1 MLLIRTDKR
10 EISFIVSILYYN
22 VIQHFKREIVMSANV
37 SKLVVMLEMQNAM
50 NTKVHEQ
57 WFNQGFEWYR
67 AIWVECAEMLDHYG
81 WKWWKKQTPD
91 TEQVILELVDIFHFG
106 LSLRIDGETSFE
118 VIAQQINA
126 ELNEVQ
132 KSEDFKQT
140 LEVLAA
146 SAVADKHFNAQA
158 FAGCMAQ
165 IGMDMKDLYR
175 GYVGKNTLNFFRQDH
190 GYKEGSYIKVWD
202 DKEDN
207 EHLVEV
213 VKSLDTEHPDFAK
226 HVYNGLETRYPS

>member
-1 MLLIRTDKR
+1 
-10 EISFIVSILYYN
+10 
-22 VIQHFKREIVMSANV
+22 MSANV
-37 SKLVVMLEMQNAM
+37 NKICTMLEMQNAM
-50 NTKVHEQ
+50 NTKVHAE

-106 LSLRIDGETSFE
+106 LSLRIDGETSYQE
-118 VIAQQINA
+118 LAEQLTA
-126 ELNEVQ
+126 ELE
-132 KSEDFKQT
+132 KSTQADDFKQT
-140 LEVLAA
+140 LELLAA
-146 SAVADKHFNAQA
+146 SAVANKTFDAAA

-165 IGMDMKDLYR
+165 IGMDIDDLYR

-190 GYKEGSYIKVWD
+190 GYKDGSYIKVWNGQ
-202 DKEDN
+202 EDN

-213 VKSLDTEHPDFAK
+213 VKSLDINQENFAEL
-226 HVYNGLETRYPS
+226 VYKGLEARYPA

>member
-1 MLLIRTDKR
+1 
-10 EISFIVSILYYN
+10 
-22 VIQHFKREIVMSANV
+22 
-37 SKLVVMLEMQNAM
+37 MLEMQNAM
-50 NTKVHEQ
+50 NTKVHAE

-106 LSLRIDGETSFE
+106 LSLRIDGETSYQE
-118 VIAQQINA
+118 LAEQLTA
-126 ELNEVQ
+126 ELEKPTQ
-132 KSEDFKQT
+132 ADDFKQT
-140 LEVLAA
+140 LELLAA
-146 SAVADKHFNAQA
+146 SAVANKTFDAAA

-165 IGMDMKDLYR
+165 IGMDIDDLYR

-190 GYKEGSYIKVWD
+190 GYKDGSYIKMWNGQ
-202 DKEDN
+202 EDN

-213 VKSLDTEHPDFAK
+213 VKSLDINQENFADL
-226 HVYNGLETRYPS
+226 VYKGLEARYPA

>member
-1 MLLIRTDKR
+1 
-10 EISFIVSILYYN
+10 
-22 VIQHFKREIVMSANV
+22 
-37 SKLVVMLEMQNAM
+37 MLEMQNAM
-50 NTKVHEQ
+50 NTKVHAE

-106 LSLRIDGETSFE
+106 LSLRIDGETSYQE
-118 VIAQQINA
+118 LAEQLTA
-126 ELNEVQ
+126 ELE
-132 KSEDFKQT
+132 KPTHADDFKQT
-140 LEVLAA
+140 LELLAA
-146 SAVADKHFNAQA
+146 SAVANKTFDAAA

-165 IGMDMKDLYR
+165 IGMDIDDLYR

-190 GYKEGSYIKVWD
+190 GYKDGSYIKVWNGQ
-202 DKEDN
+202 EDN

-213 VKSLDTEHPDFAK
+213 VKSLDINQENFAEL
-226 HVYNGLETRYPS
+226 VYKGLEARYPA

>member
-1 MLLIRTDKR
+1 
-10 EISFIVSILYYN
+10 
-22 VIQHFKREIVMSANV
+22 MSANV
-37 SKLVVMLEMQNAM
+37 NKICTMLEMQNAM
-50 NTKVHEQ
+50 NTKVHAE

-106 LSLRIDGETSFE
+106 LSLRIDGTTSYQE
-118 VIAQQINA
+118 IAEQLTS
-126 ELNEVQ
+126 ELEQ
-132 KSEDFKQT
+132 PTQAEDFKQT
-140 LEVLAA
+140 LELLAA
-146 SAVADKHFNAQA
+146 SAVANKTFDAAA

-165 IGMDMKDLYR
+165 IGMDIDDLYR

-190 GYKEGSYIKVWD
+190 GYKDGSYIKVWHGQ
-202 DKEDN
+202 EDN

-213 VKSLDTEHPDFAK
+213 VKSLDINQANFADL
-226 HVYNGLETRYPS
+226 VYQGLKERYPA

>member
-1 MLLIRTDKR
+1 
-10 EISFIVSILYYN
+10 
-22 VIQHFKREIVMSANV
+22 MSANTT
-37 SKLVVMLEMQNAM
+37 KLVVMLEMQNAM

-106 LSLRIDGETSFE
+106 LSLRIDGVKSYEQLAT
-118 VIAQQINA
+118 
-126 ELNEVQ
+126 ELEKELSEPQ
-132 KSEDFKQT
+132 LAEDFKQT
-140 LEVLAA
+140 LEQLAA
-146 SAVADKHFNAQA
+146 SAVADKSFNTQA
-158 FAGCMAQ
+158 FAGCMQQ
-165 IGMDMKDLYR
+165 IGMSIDDLYR

-190 GYKEGSYIKVWD
+190 GYKDGSYIKVWNGQ
-202 DKEDN
+202 EDN

-213 VKSLDTEHPDFAK
+213 VKSLDTEHADFAK
-226 HVYNGLETRYPS
+226 QVYAGLEARYPA

>member
-1 MLLIRTDKR
+1 
-10 EISFIVSILYYN
+10 
-22 VIQHFKREIVMSANV
+22 MSANV
-37 SKLVVMLEMQNAM
+37 NKICTMLEMQNAM
-50 NTKVHEQ
+50 NTKVHAE

-106 LSLRIDGETSFE
+106 LSLRIDGETSYQE
-118 VIAQQINA
+118 LAEQLTA
-126 ELNEVQ
+126 ELEKPTQ
-132 KSEDFKQT
+132 ADDFKQT
-140 LEVLAA
+140 LELLAA
-146 SAVADKHFNAQA
+146 SAVANKTFDAAA

-165 IGMDMKDLYR
+165 IGMDIDDLYR

-190 GYKEGSYIKVWD
+190 GYKDGSYIKVWNGQ
-202 DKEDN
+202 EDN

-213 VKSLDTEHPDFAK
+213 VKSLDINQENFAEL
-226 HVYNGLETRYPS
+226 VYKGLEARYPV

>member
-1 MLLIRTDKR
+1 
-10 EISFIVSILYYN
+10 
-22 VIQHFKREIVMSANV
+22 
-37 SKLVVMLEMQNAM
+37 MLEMQNAM
-50 NTKVHEQ
+50 NTKVHAE

-106 LSLRIDGETSFE
+106 LSLRIDGETSYQE
-118 VIAQQINA
+118 LAEQLTA
-126 ELNEVQ
+126 ELEKPTQ
-132 KSEDFKQT
+132 ADDFKQT
-140 LEVLAA
+140 LELLAA
-146 SAVADKHFNAQA
+146 SAVANKTFDAAA

-165 IGMDMKDLYR
+165 IGMDIDDLCR

-190 GYKEGSYIKVWD
+190 GYKDGSYIKMWNGQ
-202 DKEDN
+202 EDN

-213 VKSLDTEHPDFAK
+213 VKSLDINQENFAEL
-226 HVYNGLETRYPS
+226 VYKGLEARYPA

>member
-1 MLLIRTDKR
+1 
-10 EISFIVSILYYN
+10 
-22 VIQHFKREIVMSANV
+22 MSANV
-37 SKLVVMLEMQNAM
+37 NKICTMLEMQNAM
-50 NTKVHEQ
+50 NTKVHTE

-106 LSLRIDGETSFE
+106 LSLRIDGETSYQE
-118 VIAQQINA
+118 LAEQLTA
-126 ELNEVQ
+126 ELEKPTQ
-132 KSEDFKQT
+132 ADDFKQT
-140 LEVLAA
+140 LELLAA
-146 SAVADKHFNAQA
+146 SAVANKTFDAAA

-165 IGMDMKDLYR
+165 IGMDIDDLYR

-190 GYKEGSYIKVWD
+190 GYKDGSYIKVWNGQ
-202 DKEDN
+202 EDN

-213 VKSLDTEHPDFAK
+213 VKSLDINQENFAEL
-226 HVYNGLETRYPS
+226 VYKGLEARYPA

>member
-1 MLLIRTDKR
+1 
-10 EISFIVSILYYN
+10 
-22 VIQHFKREIVMSANV
+22 MSANV
-37 SKLVVMLEMQNAM
+37 TKLVVMLEMQNAM

-57 WFNQGFEWYR
+57 WFNQGFDWYR

-106 LSLRIDGETSFE
+106 LSLRIDGKTSYQDLAE
-118 VIAQQINA
+118 QLDTQLQQPQCA
-126 ELNEVQ
+126 A
-132 KSEDFKQT
+132 DFKQT
-140 LEVLAA
+140 LEQLAA
-146 SAVADKHFNAQA
+146 SAVAEKTFNAQA
-158 FAGCMAQ
+158 FAGCMQQ
-165 IGMDMKDLYR
+165 IDMTIDDLYR

-190 GYKEGSYIKVWD
+190 GYKDGTYIKVWNGQ
-202 DKEDN
+202 EDN

-226 HVYNGLETRYPS
+226 NVYAGLVARYPS

>member
-1 MLLIRTDKR
+1 
-10 EISFIVSILYYN
+10 
-22 VIQHFKREIVMSANV
+22 MSANV
-37 SKLVVMLEMQNAM
+37 NKICTMLEMQNAM
-50 NTKVHEQ
+50 NTKVHAE

-106 LSLRIDGETSFE
+106 LSLRIDGETSYQE
-118 VIAQQINA
+118 LAEQLTA
-126 ELNEVQ
+126 ELEKPTQ
-132 KSEDFKQT
+132 ADDFKQT
-140 LEVLAA
+140 LELLAA
-146 SAVADKHFNAQA
+146 SAVANKTFDAAA

-165 IGMDMKDLYR
+165 IGMDIDDLYR

-190 GYKEGSYIKVWD
+190 GYKDGSYIKMWNGQ
-202 DKEDN
+202 EDN

-213 VKSLDTEHPDFAK
+213 VKSLDINQENFAEL
-226 HVYNGLETRYPS
+226 VYKGLEARYPA

>member
-1 MLLIRTDKR
+1 
-10 EISFIVSILYYN
+10 
-22 VIQHFKREIVMSANV
+22 MSAN
-37 SKLVVMLEMQNAM
+37 SAKLVVMLEMQNAM

-57 WFNQGFEWYR
+57 WFSQGFEWYR

-106 LSLRIDGETSFE
+106 LSLRIDGETTYE
-118 VIAQQINA
+118 ALAAQLDS
-126 ELNEVQ
+126 ELSQ
-132 KSEDFKQT
+132 PLYAEDFKAT

-146 SAVADKHFNAQA
+146 SAVADKTFNAAA
-158 FAGCMAQ
+158 FAGCMQQ
-165 IGMDMKDLYR
+165 IGMSIDDLYR

-190 GYKEGSYIKVWD
+190 GYKDGSYIKEWQG
-202 DKEDN
+202 KEDN

-226 HVYNGLETRYPS
+226 QVYQGLQARYPG

>member
-1 MLLIRTDKR
+1 
-10 EISFIVSILYYN
+10 
-22 VIQHFKREIVMSANV
+22 
-37 SKLVVMLEMQNAM
+37 MLEMQNAM
-50 NTKVHEQ
+50 NTKVHAE

-106 LSLRIDGETSFE
+106 LSLRIDGETSYQE
-118 VIAQQINA
+118 LAEQLTA
-126 ELNEVQ
+126 ELEKPTQ
-132 KSEDFKQT
+132 ADDFKQT
-140 LEVLAA
+140 LELLAA
-146 SAVADKHFNAQA
+146 SAVANKAFDAAA

-165 IGMDMKDLYR
+165 IGMDIDDLYR

-190 GYKEGSYIKVWD
+190 GYKDGSYIKMWNGQ
-202 DKEDN
+202 EDN

-213 VKSLDTEHPDFAK
+213 VKSLDINQENFAEL
-226 HVYNGLETRYPS
+226 VYKGLEARYPA

>member
-1 MLLIRTDKR
+1 
-10 EISFIVSILYYN
+10 
-22 VIQHFKREIVMSANV
+22 MSANV
-37 SKLVVMLEMQNAM
+37 NKICTMLEMQNAM
-50 NTKVHEQ
+50 NTKVHAE

-106 LSLRIDGETSFE
+106 LSLRIDGETSYQE
-118 VIAQQINA
+118 LAEQLTA
-126 ELNEVQ
+126 ELEKPTQ
-132 KSEDFKQT
+132 ADDFKQT
-140 LEVLAA
+140 LELLAA
-146 SAVADKHFNAQA
+146 SAVASKTFDAAA

-165 IGMDMKDLYR
+165 IGMDIDDLYR

-190 GYKEGSYIKVWD
+190 GYKDGSYIKVWNGQ
-202 DKEDN
+202 EDN

-213 VKSLDTEHPDFAK
+213 VKSLDINQENFAEL
-226 HVYNGLETRYPS
+226 VYKGLEARYPA

>member
-1 MLLIRTDKR
+1 
-10 EISFIVSILYYN
+10 
-22 VIQHFKREIVMSANV
+22 
-37 SKLVVMLEMQNAM
+37 MLEMQNAM
-50 NTKVHEQ
+50 NTKVHAE

-106 LSLRIDGETSFE
+106 LSLRIDGETSYQE
-118 VIAQQINA
+118 LAEQLTA
-126 ELNEVQ
+126 ELEKPTQ
-132 KSEDFKQT
+132 ADDFKQT
-140 LEVLAA
+140 LELLAA
-146 SAVADKHFNAQA
+146 SAVANKTFDAAA

-165 IGMDMKDLYR
+165 IGMDIDDLYR

-190 GYKEGSYIKVWD
+190 GYKDGSYIKVWNGQ
-202 DKEDN
+202 EDN

-213 VKSLDTEHPDFAK
+213 VKSLDINQDNFAEL
-226 HVYNGLETRYPS
+226 VYKGLEARYPA

>member
-1 MLLIRTDKR
+1 
-10 EISFIVSILYYN
+10 
-22 VIQHFKREIVMSANV
+22 MSANTT
-37 SKLVVMLEMQNAM
+37 KLVVMLEMQNAM

-106 LSLRIDGETSFE
+106 LSLRIDGVKSYEQLAT
-118 VIAQQINA
+118 
-126 ELNEVQ
+126 ELEKELSEPQ
-132 KSEDFKQT
+132 LAEDFKQT
-140 LEVLAA
+140 LEQLAA
-146 SAVADKHFNAQA
+146 SAVADKSFNAQA
-158 FAGCMAQ
+158 FAGCMQQ
-165 IGMDMKDLYR
+165 IGMSIDDLYR

-190 GYKEGSYIKVWD
+190 GYKDGSYIKVWNGQ
-202 DKEDN
+202 EDN

-213 VKSLDTEHPDFAK
+213 VKSLDTEHADFAK
-226 HVYNGLETRYPS
+226 QVYAGLQARYPA

>member
-1 MLLIRTDKR
+1 
-10 EISFIVSILYYN
+10 
-22 VIQHFKREIVMSANV
+22 
-37 SKLVVMLEMQNAM
+37 MLEMQNAM
-50 NTKVHEQ
+50 NTKVHAE

-106 LSLRIDGETSFE
+106 LSLRIDGETSYQE
-118 VIAQQINA
+118 LAEQLTA
-126 ELNEVQ
+126 ELEKPTQ
-132 KSEDFKQT
+132 ADDFKQT
-140 LEVLAA
+140 LELLAA
-146 SAVADKHFNAQA
+146 SAVANKAFDAAA

-165 IGMDMKDLYR
+165 IGMDIDDLYR

-190 GYKEGSYIKVWD
+190 GYKDGSYIKVWNGQ
-202 DKEDN
+202 EDN

-213 VKSLDTEHPDFAK
+213 VKSLDINQENFAEL
-226 HVYNGLETRYPS
+226 VYKGLEARYPA

>member
-1 MLLIRTDKR
+1 
-10 EISFIVSILYYN
+10 
-22 VIQHFKREIVMSANV
+22 
-37 SKLVVMLEMQNAM
+37 MLEMQNAM
-50 NTKVHEQ
+50 NTKVHAE

-106 LSLRIDGETSFE
+106 LSLRIDGTTSYQE
-118 VIAQQINA
+118 IAEQLTS
-126 ELNEVQ
+126 ELEQ
-132 KSEDFKQT
+132 PMQAEDFKQT
-140 LEVLAA
+140 LELLAA
-146 SAVADKHFNAQA
+146 SAVANKTFDAAA

-165 IGMDMKDLYR
+165 IGMDIDDLYR

-190 GYKEGSYIKVWD
+190 GYKDGSYIKVWHGQ
-202 DKEDN
+202 EDN

-213 VKSLDTEHPDFAK
+213 VKSLDINQANFADL
-226 HVYNGLETRYPS
+226 VYQGLKERYPA

>member
-1 MLLIRTDKR
+1 
-10 EISFIVSILYYN
+10 
-22 VIQHFKREIVMSANV
+22 MSANV
-37 SKLVVMLEMQNAM
+37 TKLVVMLEMQNAM

-57 WFNQGFEWYR
+57 WFNQGFDWYR

-106 LSLRIDGETSFE
+106 LSLRIDGKTSYQALAE
-118 VIAQQINA
+118 QLDTQLQQPQCGA
-126 ELNEVQ
+126 
-132 KSEDFKQT
+132 DFKQT
-140 LEVLAA
+140 LEQLAA
-146 SAVADKHFNAQA
+146 SAVAEKTFNAQA
-158 FAGCMAQ
+158 FAGCMQQ
-165 IGMDMKDLYR
+165 IDMSIDDLYR

-190 GYKEGSYIKVWD
+190 GYKDGTYIKVWNGQ
-202 DKEDN
+202 EDN

-226 HVYNGLETRYPS
+226 NVYAGLVERYPS

>member
-1 MLLIRTDKR
+1 
-10 EISFIVSILYYN
+10 
-22 VIQHFKREIVMSANV
+22 MSANV
-37 SKLVVMLEMQNAM
+37 NKICTMLEMQNAM
-50 NTKVHEQ
+50 NTKVHAQ

-106 LSLRIDGETSFE
+106 LSLRIDGETSYQE
-118 VIAQQINA
+118 LAEQLTA
-126 ELNEVQ
+126 ELEKPTQ
-132 KSEDFKQT
+132 ADDFKQT
-140 LEVLAA
+140 LELLAA
-146 SAVADKHFNAQA
+146 SAVANKTFDAAA

-165 IGMDMKDLYR
+165 IGMDIDDLYR

-190 GYKEGSYIKVWD
+190 GYKDGSYIKVWNGQ
-202 DKEDN
+202 EDN

-213 VKSLDTEHPDFAK
+213 VKSLDINQENFAEL
-226 HVYNGLETRYPS
+226 VYKGLEARYPA